1 MTTTMLKR
9 MRASFT
15 AFCYSWKAA
24 LLILLLALA
33 ARTVHLTA
41 DPPKDLCWSL
51 GVFFDEGVYNHNA
64 RNQLLFGEWRLDEWN
79 DFYYSA
85 VSTWVKYEVMRVIGV
100 GAGSAAHSPDA
111 VVTDLTQVHVAP
123 DGDGFLLTIG

>member
-1 MTTTMLKR
+1 
-9 MRASFT
+9 MRASFS
-15 AFCYSWKAA
+15 AFCLSCKAA

-100 GAGSAAHSPDA
+100 GRAQIRLISIAYSMLSLLFLYLAAKSTRP
-111 VVTDLTQVHVAP
+111 QWQR
-123 DGDGFLLTIG
+123 